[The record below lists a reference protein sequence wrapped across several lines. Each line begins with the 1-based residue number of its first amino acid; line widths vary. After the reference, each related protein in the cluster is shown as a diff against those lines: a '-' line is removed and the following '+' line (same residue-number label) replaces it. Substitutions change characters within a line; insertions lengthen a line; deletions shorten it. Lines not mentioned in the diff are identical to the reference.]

1 MGRLIDADA
10 LKRIYN
16 GNGTFTEAHFRTAI
30 DEAPTVDAL
39 PVYMVKQ
46 MRDAQKRYFRTRDA
60 DALQES
66 KQLERDIDRLIS
78 NAGTVQGRLF

>member
-1 MGRLIDADA
+1 MRLIDADS

-30 DEAPTVDAL
+30 DEQPTVDAL

-46 MRDAQKRYFRTRDA
+46 MRDAQ
-60 DALQES
+60 
-66 KQLERDIDRLIS
+66 
-78 NAGTVQGRLF
+78 